1 MNRILGLKI
10 DVDTYQGMRRGVPRL
25 LSLLRQEGLRAT
37 FFLSIGPDASGR
49 AMLQILKNPS
59 FLKKMVRTRAASL
72 YGFRTALYGTLLPS
86 PLIALSFPDLVCQIM
101 AEGHEVQFHAWDHR
115 RWQDELAVRPEAWI
129 RDWFRQGIEGFESL
143 TGKRPASFGAP
154 AWLIDD
160 RVLSLVRDL
169 HLDYLSCTRAK
180 EPFIHEG
187 TDLVEL
193 PSDLPCFEETGLKE
207 GERKILAGLAE
218 GRNPRSPRPCGSR
231 RRTDERK
238 LRPSHSRREKAGL
251 SSPAPV
257 RYLSY
262 SGSEKPDHQTLPPA
276 TPLGSIRSVCRLT
289 RTILLMPVRNRAK
302 KMVDRKVFS

>member
-1 MNRILGLKI
+1 VTRILGLKI

-49 AMLQILKNPS
+49 AVLQILKNPR

-86 PLIALSFPDLVCQIM
+86 PKIALSFPDLVRQIM

-129 RDWFRQGIEGFESL
+129 RDWFRRGIEGFESL
-143 TGKRPASFGAP
+143 TGRRPASFGAP

-160 RVLSLVRDL
+160 RVLSLVREF

-187 TDLVEL
+187 ADLVEI
-193 PSDLPCFEETGLKE
+193 PSDLPCFEETGIEE
-207 GERKILAGLAE
+207 GEQKILAGLAE
-218 GRNPRSPRPCGSR
+218 GGIHVLPVHAEVEGGRMSENFVLLIHAAKKLDYRLLPLCEIHPLLDRENLITR
-231 RRTDERK
+231 RFR
-238 LRPSHSRREKAGL
+238 LQLL
-251 SSPAPV
+251 S
-257 RYLSY
+257 
-262 SGSEKPDHQTLPPA
+262 G
-276 TPLGSIRSVCRLT
+276 RSVPCA
-289 RTILLMPVRNRAK
+289 V
-302 KMVDRKVFS
+302 

>member
-1 MNRILGLKI
+1 MDRILGLKI

-25 LSLLRQEGLRAT
+25 LSLLMQEGLRAT

-49 AMLQILKNPS
+49 AVLQILKNPR

-86 PLIALSFPDLVCQIM
+86 PKIALSFPDLVRQIM

-129 RDWFRQGIEGFESL
+129 RDWFRRGLEGFESL
-143 TGKRPASFGAP
+143 TGRRPASFGAP

-187 TDLVEL
+187 TDLVEI
-193 PSDLPCFEETGLKE
+193 PSDLPCFEETGIEE

-218 GRNPRSPRPCGSR
+218 GGIHVLPVHAEVEGGRMSENFVRLIHAAKKLDYRLLPLCDIHPLLDRENLITR
-231 RRTDERK
+231 RFR
-238 LRPSHSRREKAGL
+238 LQLL
-251 SSPAPV
+251 S
-257 RYLSY
+257 
-262 SGSEKPDHQTLPPA
+262 G
-276 TPLGSIRSVCRLT
+276 RSVPCA
-289 RTILLMPVRNRAK
+289 V
-302 KMVDRKVFS
+302 

>member
-25 LSLLRQEGLRAT
+25 LSLLRQEGVKAT
-37 FFLSIGPDASGR
+37 FYLSIGPDASGR
-49 AMLQILKNPS
+49 AVLQILKNPR

-86 PLIALSFPDLVCQIM
+86 PKIALSFPDLVRQIM

-129 RDWFRQGIEGFESL
+129 RDWFRRGIEGFESL
-143 TGKRPASFGAP
+143 TGRRPASFGAP

-187 TDLVEL
+187 TDLVEI
-193 PSDLPCFEETGLKE
+193 PSDLPCFEETGIEE

-218 GRNPRSPRPCGSR
+218 GGIHVLPVHAEVEGGRMSENFVRLIHAAKKLDYRLLPLCDIYPILDRKNLITR
-231 RRTDERK
+231 RFH
-238 LRPSHSRREKAGL
+238 LQLL
-251 SSPAPV
+251 S
-257 RYLSY
+257 
-262 SGSEKPDHQTLPPA
+262 G
-276 TPLGSIRSVCRLT
+276 RSVPCA
-289 RTILLMPVRNRAK
+289 V
-302 KMVDRKVFS
+302 